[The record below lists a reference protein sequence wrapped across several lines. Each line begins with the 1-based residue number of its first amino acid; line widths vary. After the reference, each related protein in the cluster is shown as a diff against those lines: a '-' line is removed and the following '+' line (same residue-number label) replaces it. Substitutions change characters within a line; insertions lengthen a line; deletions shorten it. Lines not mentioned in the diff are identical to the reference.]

1 MSKRALK
8 KLVEGGIVRGWDD
21 PRLYTLIAIRRR
33 GIPPGALLSFV
44 NELGV
49 TTAKTLIQITRFEQS
64 VRRYLENTV
73 PRLMLVL
80 DPVAVTI
87 EDLEETQELDVP
99 YSPKDPKFGNHKVRL
114 TKTVYIDR
122 SDFREEDIKGYFR
135 LAPGKTVGL
144 LNAPHPI
151 KATSFEKDETGKVTS
166 IKAVFDKESKPKTY
180 IQWVPDGS
188 IKLEVRVHSPL
199 FKSDDPTSV
208 EGGFLNDINP
218 NSEVVYTD
226 ALIEEGFNEVRQRA
240 PWPVTA
246 GETSEDSGPETVRF
260 QAMRVAYFVSAYCPG
275 ESSPTNVLAGHGLG
289 QHRRQDCA
297 EPYCITEG
305 GFGKELEK
313 CHSVKLSP
321 SPRSMPVLVCHCT
334 PLSPNYN
341 IRAALLRLP
350 LHDADQG

>member
-21 PRLYTLIAIRRR
+21 PRLYTLIAIKRR
-33 GIPPGALLSFV
+33 GIPPGALLAFI

-49 TTAKTLIQITRFEQS
+49 TTAKTIIQIARFEQT

-80 DPVAVTI
+80 DPVPIVI
-87 EDLEETQELDVP
+87 EDLEETQELEVP
-99 YSPKDPKFGNHKVRL
+99 YSPKDPKFGTHKVRL

-151 KATSFEKDETGKVTS
+151 KATSFEKDDSGKVTS

-180 IQWVPDGS
+180 IQWVPEGS
-188 IKLEVRVHSPL
+188 IKVEARIHSAL
-199 FKSDDPTSV
+199 FKSDDPTAV
-208 EGGFLNDINP
+208 EGGFLNDVNP
-218 NSEVVYTD
+218 DSEVVYPE
-226 ALIEEGFNEVRQRA
+226 ALVEEGFKEVREKA

-246 GETSEDSGPETVRF
+246 GETSEVSGPESVRF
-260 QAMRVAYFVSAYCPG
+260 QAMRVAYFVSIYCTD
-275 ESSPTNVLAGHGLG
+275 SRTVTNDRTGYGFG
-289 QHRRQDCA
+289 YHRRQDCA
-297 EPYCITEG
+297 
-305 GFGKELEK
+305 
-313 CHSVKLSP
+313 
-321 SPRSMPVLVCHCT
+321 
-334 PLSPNYN
+334 
-341 IRAALLRLP
+341 
-350 LHDADQG
+350 